1 MNTEEFPLVK
11 SMLLHNPK
19 ARPEASE
26 VLDMDFMQSVGEEA
40 DLGDCGEVAAAA
52 GSQRRFAGRTR
63 RNTSGS
69 SD

>member
-11 SMLLHNPK
+11 SMLLHDPK

-26 VLDMDFMQSVGEEA
+26 VLDMDFMQSVREEEEMAGEGG
-40 DLGDCGEVAAAA
+40 DVLGG
-52 GSQRRFAGRTR
+52 RRFGGGGNRVR